1 MAQGCQSSRGRT
13 ARGFTQENSSP
24 IRTALVQMARS
35 GSATLAPRSGSSNG
49 FATSMGYAG
58 AITIV
63 KDYVLAR
70 RQRQRDVLVPLR
82 LTQLARSPATGP

>member
-1 MAQGCQSSRGRT
+1 VFLPELT
-13 ARGFTQENSSP
+13 LDNY
-24 IRTALVQMARS
+24 
-35 GSATLAPRSGSSNG
+35 LAPRSGSSNG

-58 AITIV
+58 GISIV

-70 RQRQRDVLVPLR
+70 RQRQREVFVPLR

>member
-1 MAQGCQSSRGRT
+1 
-13 ARGFTQENSSP
+13 
-24 IRTALVQMARS
+24 
-35 GSATLAPRSGSSNG
+35 
-49 FATSMGYAG
+49 MGYAG

>member
-1 MAQGCQSSRGRT
+1 
-13 ARGFTQENSSP
+13 
-24 IRTALVQMARS
+24 
-35 GSATLAPRSGSSNG
+35 
-49 FATSMGYAG
+49 MGYAG

-82 LTQLARSPATGP
+82 LTQLARSPATDRALIART